1 MSGMEF
7 ANVIFNYD
15 LTRSDSLKDQI
26 QEKIKENDMTALY
39 EALSSK
45 YGWELDQDLLT
56 TMK

>member
-1 MSGMEF
+1 MEF